1 MVTLRIEPG
10 PDVHG
15 VFLTPVRLVAVDAL
29 GNAVFVRKP
38 GGAPGSGDPT
48 ESRKVPAEAQLLVFG
63 KVE

>member
-1 MVTLRIEPG
+1 
-10 PDVHG
+10 VHG
-15 VFLTPVRLVAVDAL
+15 VFLTPVRLTAVDAL
-29 GNAVFVRKP
+29 GNVVFVRKP